1 MTSSIFDCNPQL
13 QYRVIFGT
21 LRGHTL
27 ENKKINKSN
36 VKTN

>member
-1 MTSSIFDCNPQL
+1 MFDCNPQL
-13 QYRVIFGT
+13 QYVYRVIFGT

-27 ENKKINKSN
+27 ENKKINKST